1 MQNSGKA
8 SNYRINAGQ
17 KENTKTLFLSLEA
30 WCDLLVACVHADT
43 QDSIM
48 AGGEDVT

>member
-1 MQNSGKA
+1 VQNNGKT
-8 SNYRINAGQ
+8 SNYRINAEQ

-48 AGGEDVT
+48 ASREDVT